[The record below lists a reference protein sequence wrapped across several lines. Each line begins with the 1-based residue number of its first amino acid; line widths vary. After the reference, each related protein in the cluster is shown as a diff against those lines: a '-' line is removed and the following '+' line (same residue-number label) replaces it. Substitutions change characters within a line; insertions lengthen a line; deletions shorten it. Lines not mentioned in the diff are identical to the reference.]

1 MDEHL
6 QQTFDIRFLKIGS
19 MVNGGTIQIGC
30 GAGKAKRVGP
40 IGYTTVGTTLVPLG
54 GPEFAVPLQAAVR
67 PDIASPFQAAVRPK
81 L

>member
-6 QQTFDIRFLKIGS
+6 QQTFDIRYLNIGA
-19 MVNGGTIQIGC
+19 MVNGGTLQIGT
-30 GAGKAKRVGP
+30 GAGKAKRAAP

-54 GPEFAVPLQAAVR
+54 GPEFAVPLQA
-67 PDIASPFQAAVRPK
+67 PVRPK